1 MYLLDSDAARKLCQY
16 ELIEEL
22 IVLLGCTIG
31 DVAVLPQ
38 LKFQL
43 RLTNDVKALEKL
55 GTANAVDLAKRLI
68 ASAQEVEVSATS
80 ANPLLELNRPDIDTG
95 EATLFAALCERS
107 DSSLVSGDKRA
118 FIALSRV
125 NGIPAIDGLWARML
139 CLEEA
144 LLWLARDG
152 DFPTV
157 SEKVR
162 NRLDVDTSIG
172 ISFGRSAPAAQQTVI
187 YALQSYIDH
196 LTQQTSGKYAP
207 Q

>member
-22 IVLLGCTIG
+22 IVLLGCAMG

-43 RLTNDVKALEKL
+43 RLTDDVKALEKL
-55 GTANAVDLAKRLI
+55 GTANAVELARRLV
-68 ASAQEVEVSATS
+68 ASAREVEVSVTS
-80 ANPLLELNRPDIDTG
+80 ANPLLELNRPDIDSG

-107 DSSLVSGDKRA
+107 YSSLISGDKRA
-118 FIALSRV
+118 FIALSKV
-125 NGIPAIDGLWARML
+125 DGIPVIDGLWARML

-152 DFPTV
+152 DFPTI
-157 SEKVR
+157 SERVR

-187 YALQSYIDH
+187 DALQSYIDY
-196 LTQQTSGKYAP
+196 LRQQTSGKYTP
-207 Q
+207 R

>member
-22 IVLLGCTIG
+22 IVLLGCAMG

-43 RLTNDVKALEKL
+43 RLTSDAKALEKL
-55 GTANAVDLAKRLI
+55 GTADAVELARRLVVT
-68 ASAQEVEVSATS
+68 AREVEVSAAS

-95 EATLFAALCERS
+95 EATLFAALWES
-107 DSSLVSGDKRA
+107 ADLSLVSGDKRA
-118 FIALSRV
+118 FIALSKV
-125 NGIPAIDGLWARML
+125 DGIPVIDGLWARML

-144 LLWLARDG
+144 LLLLARDG

-157 SEKVR
+157 SQRVR
-162 NRLDVDTSIG
+162 NRPDVDTSIG
-172 ISFGRSAPAAQQTVI
+172 ISFGRTAPATQQTVI
-187 YALQSYIDH
+187 DALQSYIDN
-196 LTQQTSGKYAP
+196 LRQQTSGKYTP
-207 Q
+207 R

>member
-43 RLTNDVKALEKL
+43 RLANDVKALEKL

-95 EATLFAALCERS
+95 EAILFAALSERS

-118 FIALSRV
+118 FVALSKV
-125 NGIPAIDGLWARML
+125 NGVPMIDGLWARML

-157 SEKVR
+157 SERVR

-172 ISFGRSAPAAQQTVI
+172 ISFGRSIPAAQQTVI
-187 YALQSYIDH
+187 DALQSYIDH
-196 LTQQTSGKYAP
+196 LKQQTSGKYAP

>member
-43 RLTNDVKALEKL
+43 RLANDVKALEKL

>member
-43 RLTNDVKALEKL
+43 RLANDVKALEKL

-172 ISFGRSAPAAQQTVI
+172 ISFGLSAPAAQQTVI

-196 LTQQTSGKYAP
+196 LTQQTSGKYGP

>member
-1 MYLLDSDAARKLCQY
+1 LYLLDSDAARKLCQY

-22 IVLLGCTIG
+22 IVVLGCTIG

-43 RLTNDVKALEKL
+43 RLANDVKALEKL

-95 EATLFAALCERS
+95 EAILFAALSERS

-118 FIALSRV
+118 FVALSKV
-125 NGIPAIDGLWARML
+125 NGVPMIDGLWARML

-152 DFPTV
+152 DFPKV
-157 SEKVR
+157 SERVR

-172 ISFGRSAPAAQQTVI
+172 ISFGRSTPAAQQTVI
-187 YALQSYIDH
+187 DALQSYIDH
-196 LTQQTSGKYAP
+196 LKQQTSGKYAP

>member
-16 ELIEEL
+16 DLIEEL
-22 IVLLGCTIG
+22 IVLLGCAMA

-43 RLTNDVKALEKL
+43 WLTNDAKALEKL
-55 GTANAVDLAKRLI
+55 GTANAVDLARRLV
-68 ASAQEVEVSATS
+68 ASAQEVEVSATG
-80 ANPLLELNRPDIDTG
+80 ANPLLELNRPDIDSG

-118 FIALSRV
+118 FIALSKV
-125 NGIPAIDGLWARML
+125 DGIPLIDGLWARML

-157 SEKVR
+157 SERVR
-162 NRLDVDTSIG
+162 NRVDVDTSIG
-172 ISFGRSAPAAQQTVI
+172 ISFGRSAPASKHAVI
-187 YALQSYIDH
+187 EALQSYIDH
-196 LTQQTSGKYAP
+196 LRQQTNGKYIP
-207 Q
+207 R

>member
-43 RLTNDVKALEKL
+43 RLANDVEALEKL

-95 EATLFAALCERS
+95 EAILFAALSERS

-118 FIALSRV
+118 FVALSKV
-125 NGIPAIDGLWARML
+125 NGVPMIDGLWARML

-152 DFPTV
+152 DFPKV
-157 SEKVR
+157 SERVR

-172 ISFGRSAPAAQQTVI
+172 ISFGRSTPAAQQTVI
-187 YALQSYIDH
+187 DALQSYIDH
-196 LTQQTSGKYAP
+196 LKQQTSGKYAP

>member
-22 IVLLGCTIG
+22 IVLLDCTMV

-43 RLTNDVKALEKL
+43 WLTNDAKALKKL
-55 GTANAVDLAKRLI
+55 GTANAVELARRLV
-68 ASAQEVEVSATS
+68 ASALEVEVSASS
-80 ANPLLELNRPDIDTG
+80 ANPLLELNRPDIDSG

-118 FIALSRV
+118 FIALSKV
-125 NGIPAIDGLWARML
+125 DGIPVIDGLWARML

-144 LLWLARDG
+144 VLWLARDG

-157 SEKVR
+157 SERIR
-162 NRLDVDTSIG
+162 NRVDVDTSIG
-172 ISFGRSAPAAQQTVI
+172 ISFGRSAPATKHAVI
-187 YALQSYIDH
+187 DALQSYIDH
-196 LTQQTSGKYAP
+196 LRQQTSGKYIP
-207 Q
+207 R

>member
-43 RLTNDVKALEKL
+43 RLANDVKALEKL

-95 EATLFAALCERS
+95 EAILFAALSERS

-118 FIALSRV
+118 FVALSKV
-125 NGIPAIDGLWARML
+125 NGVPMIDGLWARML

-157 SEKVR
+157 SERVR

-172 ISFGRSAPAAQQTVI
+172 ISFGRSTPAAQQTVI
-187 YALQSYIDH
+187 DALQSYIDH
-196 LTQQTSGKYAP
+196 LKQQTSGKYAP

>member
-43 RLTNDVKALEKL
+43 RLANDVKALEKL

-118 FIALSRV
+118 FIALSKV
-125 NGIPAIDGLWARML
+125 NGIPMIDGLWARML

-157 SEKVR
+157 SERVR

-187 YALQSYIDH
+187 DALQSYIDH
-196 LTQQTSGKYAP
+196 LRQHTSGKYSHH
-207 Q
+207 

>member
-1 MYLLDSDAARKLCQY
+1 LYLLDSDAARKLCQY

-31 DVAVLPQ
+31 DMAVLPQ

-43 RLTNDVKALEKL
+43 RLTNDAKALEKL

-95 EATLFAALCERS
+95 EATLFAALSERS

-118 FIALSRV
+118 FVALSKV
-125 NGIPAIDGLWARML
+125 SGVPMIDGLWARML

-157 SEKVR
+157 SERVR

-187 YALQSYIDH
+187 DALQSYIDH
-196 LTQQTSGKYAP
+196 LRHQTSGKYAF

>member
-43 RLTNDVKALEKL
+43 RLANDVKALEKL

-95 EATLFAALCERS
+95 EAILFAALSERS

-118 FIALSRV
+118 FVALSKV
-125 NGIPAIDGLWARML
+125 NGVPMIDGLWARML

-157 SEKVR
+157 SERVR
-162 NRLDVDTSIG
+162 NRLDVDTSIE
-172 ISFGRSAPAAQQTVI
+172 ISFGRSTPAAQQTVI
-187 YALQSYIDH
+187 DALQSYIDH
-196 LTQQTSGKYAP
+196 LKQQTSGKYAP